1 MKKLVIVFSLAILL
15 TLGFAL
21 FKKTYA
27 QNTANCLKMDVNIQ
41 ATNWPGGAVNVSCAG
56 DNGPSGCVGSTASGS
71 PGQTVTLDKCS
82 CPPYADGCLQASFP
96 AQCNEVFS
104 GPRCGTNGN
113 VINPTIT
120 LNCPA
125 PPNNPPSCQVGAS
138 CGQNEC
144 SIINCNKA
152 YPRKFDSN
160 CNCVVDQSTQVDD
173 NSCTQAVTCPSG
185 TPPTSTPPTSTPPTN
200 TPPTSTP
207 PTTTPPI
214 STPTVTNPPVTQ
226 PPTPTPTPTPP
237 FNEAMC
243 KCDSIDFTPITLGQK
258 TTITAYGKVEGTDTQ
273 FAKIPSFKFAFYAG
287 NDTSA
292 NALQRQTVTTT
303 QIENTQTK
311 ARYKAVW
318 ELLIP
323 NNLDP
328 KKTYRIQGV
337 PSCVKKTAA
346 VSYPINPTVAVLA
359 ATDENTGFFASIA
372 KFFAGIFGR
381 SNNNSTNE
389 VSVQDTANVPNQQSN
404 LQIGTF
410 KPLIASRETDAN
422 NCSFIRLQFAQ

>member
-1 MKKLVIVFSLAILL
+1 MKFFSIILSFFVL
-15 TLGFAL
+15 LLILAL
-21 FKKTYA
+21 FPPITNA
-27 QNTANCLKMDVNIQ
+27 QNTANCLKMDVKIE
-41 ATNWPGGAVNVSCAG
+41 ASNWPGGTVNVWCAG
-56 DNGPSGCVGSTASGS
+56 DTGQNCTGSNKSGT
-71 PGQTVTLDKCS
+71 PGETVQLDRCS
-82 CPPYADGCLQASFP
+82 CPPYADGCLEASFP
-96 AQCNEVFS
+96 AQCTEVIS

-113 VINPTIT
+113 TINPTIT
-120 LNCPA
+120 VNCPA
-125 PPNNPPSCQVGAS
+125 PPNNPPACQVGAT

-173 NSCTQAVTCPSG
+173 TSCTQAVTCPSG
-185 TPPTSTPPTSTPPTN
+185 TPPTSTPPTSTPPTL
-200 TPPTSTP
+200 TP

-258 TTITAYGKVEGTDTQ
+258 TTVTAYGKVEGTDTQ
-273 FAKIPSFKFAFYAG
+273 FAKIPSFRFAFFAG

-318 ELLIP
+318 ELQIP
-323 NNLDP
+323 STLDA
-328 KKTYRIQGV
+328 KKVYRIQAT
-337 PSCVKKTAA
+337 PSCVRKTAA
-346 VSYPINPTVAVLA
+346 IALPVNPTTAVLA
-359 ATDENTGFFASIA
+359 ATDENTGFFSSIV
-372 KFFAGIFGR
+372 KFFAGLFGR
-381 SNNNSTNE
+381 SNPPQE
-389 VSVQDTANVPNQQSN
+389 PEAAVQDSANTPNQQPN

-410 KPLIASRETDAN
+410 KPLIATKETDAN